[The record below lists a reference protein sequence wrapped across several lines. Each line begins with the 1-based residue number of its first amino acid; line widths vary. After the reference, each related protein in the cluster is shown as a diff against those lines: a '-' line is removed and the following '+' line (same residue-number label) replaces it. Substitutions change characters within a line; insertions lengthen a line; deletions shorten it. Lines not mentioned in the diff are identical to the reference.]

1 MSQGVILYG
10 ETTRDLYDAWHR
22 KVGAAPTIPQ
32 DKIQPLF
39 NDLHLYPSK
48 SQVFEMLH
56 CAREC
61 SQRNTD
67 TAIQRNTD
75 TTIQR
80 NTDTATIQRNTDPS
94 ITFGEFCVFATELR
108 KHYTNH
114 DRDPGAVEAL
124 PVQVSKV
131 PEKRRKAELRT
142 QRSTT
147 SAYDVFL
154 GGSCN
159 PTTWRKDV
167 AIPHLKGRG
176 ITFYNPQQANWV
188 PEMIELEHQV
198 NIGTNNKI
206 IKNIKSRNISL
217 RV

>member
-10 ETTRDLYDAWHR
+10 ETTRDLYEAWYT
-22 KVGAAPTIPQ
+22 KMGAESTIPHH
-32 DKIQPLF
+32 KIQSMF
-39 NDLHLYPSK
+39 NDINLFPSK

-67 TAIQRNTD
+67 NF
-75 TTIQR
+75 
-80 NTDTATIQRNTDPS
+80 

-108 KHYTNH
+108 KYYTNH
-114 DRDPGAVEAL
+114 DRDPSTVDSH

-131 PEKRRKAELRT
+131 PEKRRKGELRT

-167 AIPHLKGRG
+167 AIPHLKGQG

-188 PEMIELEHQV
+188 PEMVELEHQV
-198 NIGTNNKI
+198 GVEAGGK
-206 IKNIKSRNISL
+206 
-217 RV
+217 V